1 MRAAAAVPVA
11 SAAVSLCGIV
21 NVNTPLAAAGAAGF
35 ASEIVARTAA
45 IPVVPISRTPV
56 VPMAVVTAFK
66 RAFFTAVVYTTAIIG
81 LLAYESRSKPER
93 FD

>member
-1 MRAAAAVPVA
+1 
-11 SAAVSLCGIV
+11 
-21 NVNTPLAAAGAAGF
+21 
-35 ASEIVARTAA
+35 
-45 IPVVPISRTPV
+45 V

-81 LLAYESRSKPER
+81 LLAYESRSIPER